1 MFNEKFVWGCASS
14 AYQIEGAWNEDGRG
28 ESIWDRFCH
37 EGDHILNGDTGDA
50 ACDFYHRYKEDIA
63 LMKQMGIQAYR
74 FSLSWSRILP
84 EGVGNVNQKG
94 IDFYNAVID
103 ELLKNGIEP
112 YITLYH
118 WDYPQALQDR
128 GGWRNEE
135 SIAWFAEYAGI
146 VSAAF
151 SDRVRNFI
159 TLNEPQCFT
168 GLAHLHTE
176 HAPGI
181 VLPTKDLFQ
190 LIHNVLRAHGAAVIA
205 LRKNAKQPIR
215 VGYAPTCGMVYPKT
229 ETPENIEACRR
240 YLFSCPENMDNWT
253 WNVPWFSDP
262 VFLGKYPE
270 DGLKKYAGYLPEITD
285 ADMELIS
292 QPLDFMGQNIYN
304 GIMLE
309 ADENGDPVY
318 VDRYPGFPTTGNN
331 WPVTPE
337 CFRFGLKLL
346 YERYNLP
353 IYVTE
358 NGMCSKDVISCDGRV
373 HDPQRIDFLNR
384 YILAMKRA
392 MDEGADIR
400 GYFQWTLTD
409 NFEWNCGYRDRFG
422 LIYVDFR
429 TQRRYRKDSSYWY
442 AEVIRTNGANLKPEK
457 DIQFLDH
464 ADGSGEVWKVEEHLT
479 VRVHSEHIL
488 RVVEGFGTI
497 HGICVRPGDCLRLGA
512 DFGSVDVDGRMT
524 LEILK

>member
-1 MFNEKFVWGCASS
+1 MFDKDFLWGCASS
-14 AYQIEGAWNEDGRG
+14 AYQIEGAWCEDGKG

-37 EGDHILNGDTGDA
+37 EGGHILNGDTGDI

-63 LMKQMGIQAYR
+63 LMRQMGIQAYR

-84 EGVGNVNQKG
+84 EGVGKVNQKG

-103 ELLKNGIEP
+103 ELLRNGIEP

-128 GGWRNEE
+128 GGWLNED

-151 SDRVRNFI
+151 SDRVKNFI

-168 GLAHLHTE
+168 GLAHLQTE
-176 HAPGI
+176 HAPGN

-190 LIHNVLRAHGAAVIA
+190 LVHNVLRAHGAAVIA
-205 LRKNAKQPIR
+205 LRKHARQPIR
-215 VGYAPTCGMVYPKT
+215 VGYSPTCGMVCPKT

-240 YLFSCPENMDNWT
+240 FLFSCPESLENWT

-270 DGLKKYAGYLPEITD
+270 DGLRKYAQYLPEITEE
-285 ADMELIS
+285 DMALIS
-292 QPLDFMGQNIYN
+292 QPLDFMGENIYN

-318 VDRYPGFPTTGNN
+318 VDRQPGFPTTGNH

-337 CFRFGLKLL
+337 CFRFGLRLL
-346 YERYNLP
+346 YERYQLP

-358 NGMCSKDVISCDGRV
+358 NGMCSKDVISTDGRV

-384 YILAMKRA
+384 YILAMKQA
-392 MDEGADIR
+392 MEDGADIR

-422 LIYVDFR
+422 LVYVDFA

-442 AEVIRTNGANLKPEK
+442 QELIRTRGGNLKEQK
-457 DIQFLDH
+457 DITFVDCNITEGTLWQVCEPMTF
-464 ADGSGEVWKVEEHLT
+464 SVKQ
-479 VRVHSEHIL
+479 EHIL
-488 RVVEGFGTI
+488 RVVEGYGTI
-497 HGICVRPGDCLRLGA
+497 HGISVVPGDCLRLGEG
-512 DFGSVDVDGRMT
+512 FGHVSVDGDMT
-524 LEILK
+524 LMILR